1 MTASDVLRHQVLPLT
16 VFKIKF
22 ITKGRKP
29 PLHVPIQNT
38 CNLQC
43 NTSADLIKCIE
54 GGTYSRE
61 EALVHASVGFDA
73 RFGLSLDPVLLPGGL
88 DDLVDDGVQ
97 VTSYGGSPVEG
108 GVHLHEVWS
117 KLHSE
122 VAPQVIRV
130 TCTP

>member
-1 MTASDVLRHQVLPLT
+1 MFQ
-16 VFKIKF
+16 FKIAVF
-22 ITKGRKP
+22 
-29 PLHVPIQNT
+29 
-38 CNLQC
+38 LQC

-88 DDLVDDGVQ
+88 GDLVDDGVQ

-108 GVHLHEVWS
+108 GVHLHEVWP

-122 VAPQVIRV
+122 AAPQVSRV